1 MTATPPDYY
10 RVLHVTPD
18 APAAIIHAS
27 YRTLLQRAQGAG
39 EAGAKLTLLAAAYAV
54 LGDPERRAAY
64 DAERSAGAT
73 GHHRIAAAPG
83 EDEPTITAGMRTC
96 LFCGTPHGFTRKP
109 GYDDECGR
117 CGSPLRPAER
127 HRFEYSGQR
136 MLARVPKVHTIEVR
150 VTWPQPTPFTS
161 EMRDLSL
168 NGMQFVA
175 PMQLELHQIVRI
187 DCSELR
193 ALGRVAHAEPE
204 PNAFERW
211 RTGIEFLTLRFRQVR
226 GNFIAAEV

>member
-1 MTATPPDYY
+1 MNATPPDYY

-39 EAGAKLTLLAAAYAV
+39 AAGAQVTLLAEAYAV

-64 DAERSAGAT
+64 DAARSAGTT
-73 GHHRIAAAPG
+73 GRHRLAAAPG
-83 EDEPTITAGMRTC
+83 DDEPTITAGMRTC

-109 GYDDECGR
+109 DRDDECGR
-117 CGSPLRPAER
+117 CASPLCPAER
-127 HRFEYSGQR
+127 HRLEYSGQR
-136 MLARVPKVHTIEVR
+136 MLARIPKQRMIEVR
-150 VTWPQPTPFTS
+150 VTWPQPAPFAS

-193 ALGRVAHAEPE
+193 ALGRVAHANPQ
-204 PNAFERW
+204 PAAFDCW
-211 RTGIEFLTLRFRQVR
+211 ITGIEFLTLRFRQVR
-226 GNFIAAEV
+226 GSFVSTEI